1 MFQPLKFLAPAA
13 VMAALT
19 LSAPAAAG
27 EFTDAMQD
35 YYDTSITSW
44 MGQPEFADAI
54 IAANAVTGAYSQA
67 DIDALDLQWRGEIGT
82 SSTPTITPVLEHAV
96 AATLRDVVAQS
107 GGSITEIILMDAQGL
122 NVAVSGITS
131 DMWQGDEAKH
141 QQTYGVGPD
150 ALHLSEVELDESTQT
165 YQGQISF
172 PITDPASGAVI
183 GAMTVG
189 VNVNSLM

>member
-1 MFQPLKFLAPAA
+1 MFKPFKFLAPAA

-19 LSAPAAAG
+19 MSVPAAAG
-27 EFTDAMQD
+27 EFTDAMQG
-35 YYDTSITSW
+35 YYDTAITSW
-44 MGQPEFADAI
+44 MDQPEFAQAI
-54 IAANAVTGAYSQA
+54 IAANEVTGAYSQS
-67 DIDALDLQWRGEIGT
+67 DIDELDLMWRAQIGT
-82 SSTPTITPVLEHAV
+82 GNTPTITPVLEHAV
-96 AATLRDVVAQS
+96 AGTLRDIVAQS
-107 GGSITEIILMDAQGL
+107 GGAITEIILMDAQGL

-172 PITDPASGAVI
+172 PIADPASGAVI

-189 VNVNSLM
+189 VNVTALM